1 MKQEDRMVYAMGG
14 LEYEKSIKEKNNQE
28 RVNKFSALISKYA
41 KYISIE
47 DAINMALDDMR
58 RN

>member
-1 MKQEDRMVYAMGG
+1 MVYAMGG